1 MLQRLR
7 HLRFLSLLLLIG
19 TPGLA
24 GTGLSA
30 VHPCAAEMPWT
41 ATPAEHGAHH
51 GSHGGAPSDDGAPAP
66 CHCIGACQGAAAMVA
81 AGSVA
86 ELAIAPSAHQVPLA
100 LLAPPVELPS
110 APSYLLPFKTAPP
123 TLG

>member
-7 HLRFLSLLLLIG
+7 HLRLLTLLLLIG

-24 GTGLSA
+24 GTALSA
-30 VHPCAAEMPWT
+30 IHPCAADMPWT

-51 GSHGGAPSDDGAPAP
+51 GSHDSGPSDDGTPVP
-66 CHCIGACQGAAAMVA
+66 CHCIGACQGAAPMVA
-81 AGSVA
+81 AGYGA
-86 ELAIAPSAHQVPLA
+86 ELAVAPATALVPA
-100 LLAPPVELPS
+100 TLLAPSYVLPGVPPH
-110 APSYLLPFKTAPP
+110 ALPPKTAPP